1 MKELNG
7 SEICS
12 LLKEAKTI
20 AVVGISANQARV
32 SRSIAEFLSN
42 YYRVVGVNPAA
53 PSIEGI
59 PVYKSLSDIPF
70 EVDIVDVF
78 RKPETIPEL
87 IPEIIKIKPKCL
99 WLQEGIRN
107 DEAVSEAFDAGIN
120 IVQDKCIY
128 VYFNRCH

>member
-1 MKELNG
+1 MRELNG

-32 SRSIAEFLSN
+32 SRSIAEFLSK

-78 RKPETIPEL
+78 RRPETISEL
-87 IPEIIKIKPKCL
+87 IPEVIKIKPKCL

-107 DEAVSEAFDAGIN
+107 DEAVSEAFDSGIN

>member
-1 MKELNG
+1 MRELNG

-32 SRSIAEFLSN
+32 SRSIAEFLSK

-107 DEAVSEAFDAGIN
+107 DEAVSEAFDSGIN

>member
-32 SRSIAEFLSN
+32 SRSIAEFLSK

-78 RKPETIPEL
+78 RRPETIPEL
-87 IPEIIKIKPKCL
+87 IPEVIKIKPKCL